1 LSEDLDER
9 LDRAGAFPAQQE
21 RSKQMRDMLIETGLS
36 LARQLSYDQLSVAR
50 ICAEAGCSTGAFYAR
65 FPDKKAF
72 FKALIVKHTMN
83 SRAQSR
89 QSLDQV
95 PFDDLLNEMIARLVR
110 AYVSNVVFL
119 RSAVQVSLEE
129 PEAWE
134 PFRRNSH
141 ELAAYLLARIRVEPS
156 IDQSSVHEP
165 TIRFAVQ
172 VLLGTLNNAFINRP
186 GPLFLEDPEFPV
198 LLRNAVEKTMSLT
211 RL

>member
-1 LSEDLDER
+1 MSEDLDER

-21 RSKQMRDMLIETGLS
+21 RSKQMRDMLIESGLS
-36 LARQLSYDQLSVAR
+36 LAKRLSYDQLSVAR

-72 FKALIVKHTMN
+72 FKALIVKHAIS

-89 QSLDQV
+89 QRLGQV
-95 PFDDLLNEMIARLVR
+95 PFDDLLNEMIASLVR
-110 AYVSNVVFL
+110 AYMGNAVFL
-119 RSAVQVSLEE
+119 RSAIQVSLEE

-141 ELAAYLLARIRVEPS
+141 ELADFLIERIKVEPS
-156 IDQSSVHEP
+156 IVQSSVHEP

-172 VLLGTLNNAFINRP
+172 VLLGTLNNALINRP
-186 GPLFLEDPEFPV
+186 GPIFLEDPDFPI
-198 LLRNAVEKTMSLT
+198 LLRNAVQTTMSLE